1 MRYNDIVDLI
11 QYNEWED
18 VDDDYGTVSYKTG
31 GTVVVKDLPVS
42 VGSIRVQGKLLQN
55 QDQQWERRYLIQH
68 KIFELKGLRV
78 DAVRRH
84 STGEI
89 LNVYWDNTTGTDQ
102 TISYKVD
109 YRDVRRTKE
118 EGVVWQGS

>member
-11 QYNEWED
+11 QYNTGED
-18 VDDDYGTVSYKTG
+18 PDDDYGTVSYKEC

-42 VGSIRVQGKLLQN
+42 VGSLRVQGKLLQN
-55 QDQQWERRYLIQH
+55 QDQQWEKRYLIQH
-68 KIFELKGLRV
+68 KVFELKNLRV

-102 TISYKVD
+102 TVSYKVE
-109 YRDVRRTKE
+109 YRDIRRDKE
-118 EGVVWQGS
+118 DGVVWQGS

>member
-11 QYNEWED
+11 QFNEWED
-18 VDDDYGTVSYKTG
+18 PDDDYGTISYKTR

-42 VGSIRVQGKLLQN
+42 VGSLRVQGKLLQN
-55 QDQQWERRYLIQH
+55 QDQQWEKRYLIQH
-68 KIFELKGLRV
+68 KIFELKKLRV

-102 TISYKVD
+102 TVSYKVE
-109 YRDVRRTKE
+109 YRDIRRDKE
-118 EGVVWQGS
+118 DGVVWQGS